1 MSEDIMKFIHLSDT
15 HLLPGPQLVHGID
28 PCARLEAAVSSI
40 CANFPDAEFC
50 MMTGDIAELGDR
62 ESYLDARRILG
73 SLPFPWHGLMGNHD
87 IRSVARDVLVDFPW
101 QPNGFL
107 QYQLDTSAGH
117 FIILDS
123 LHSENVHSGQ
133 LCEHRLDWL
142 RNKLELAKEVGKD
155 VFLFMHHV
163 PFDIGIP
170 WLDRIKMENG
180 DELWEIL
187 SKYSNIRHMFFGHVH
202 RPIHGSWHGIP
213 FSTVRATAHQV
224 ALTFGVPKRRFI
236 GENPSYAVVLID
248 DNQVVIHDHSFME
261 EHLPTVE

>member
-1 MSEDIMKFIHLSDT
+1 MKFIHLSDT
-15 HLLPGPQLVHGID
+15 HLLPNSRLVHGID
-28 PCARLEAAVSSI
+28 ACARLEVAVDSI
-40 CANFPDAEFC
+40 CKNFSDAEFC
-50 MMTGDIAELGDR
+50 MMTGDITDLGDR
-62 ESYLDARRILG
+62 EAYRDALRILNR
-73 SLPFPWHGLMGNHD
+73 LPFPWYGLMGNHD
-87 IRSVARDVLVDFPW
+87 VRSIARDVLIDFPW
-101 QPNGFL
+101 HPDGFL
-107 QYQLDTSAGH
+107 QYELETKAGQ

-123 LHSENVHSGQ
+123 LHGDDVHSGQ
-133 LCEHRLDWL
+133 LCKERLDWL
-142 RNKLELAKEVGKD
+142 RDKLNIAKTNGKN

-180 DELWEIL
+180 AELWKIL
-187 SKYSNIRHMFFGHVH
+187 ADYRNIRHMFFGHVH

-224 ALTFGVPKRRFI
+224 ALTFDEPGLRFI

-248 DNQVVIHDHSFME
+248 DDQVVIHDHSFME